1 MNKPLCEVN
10 NDLITIVVEEGIR
23 TTKIR
28 VWGCFHFGNKENK
41 KDFDRYFENMEK
53 GMNFS
58 LTILKSFS
66 NVQPS
71 YTFCNLSTSLM
82 FSIISKVSKSFNI
95 ILFDIV
101 LVILYLSFS
110 PSCR

>member
-28 VWGCFHFGNKENK
+28 VWGCFHSGNKENK

-53 GMNFS
+53 GMNFYNKNIDIA
-58 LTILKSFS
+58 LNEYLKR
-66 NVQPS
+66 
-71 YTFCNLSTSLM
+71 CN
-82 FSIISKVSKSFNI
+82 
-95 ILFDIV
+95 
-101 LVILYLSFS
+101 
-110 PSCR
+110 

>member
-41 KDFDRYFENMEK
+41 KRF
-53 GMNFS
+53 
-58 LTILKSFS
+58 
-66 NVQPS
+66 
-71 YTFCNLSTSLM
+71 
-82 FSIISKVSKSFNI
+82 
-95 ILFDIV
+95 
-101 LVILYLSFS
+101 
-110 PSCR
+110 